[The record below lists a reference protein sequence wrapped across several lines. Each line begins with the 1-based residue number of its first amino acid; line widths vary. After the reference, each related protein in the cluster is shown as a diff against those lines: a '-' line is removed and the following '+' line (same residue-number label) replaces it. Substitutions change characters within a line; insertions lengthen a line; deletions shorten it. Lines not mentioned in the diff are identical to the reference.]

1 MSLVQKSRFLA
12 ATTATSVL
20 ALSTPAF
27 AQNSE
32 AAEDRVTG
40 NSIIVVTAQKKS
52 QDLQDVPIA
61 ITAFDTESLETNRIA
76 GVEDLG
82 KVAPGVYVTPNP
94 ADPNGIRLNIRGI
107 GTFDPQVGQ
116 DSRVALY
123 VDGVYLGKSQ
133 GLAFDSPDLERVE
146 ILKGPQGTLYGR
158 NSVAGAVN
166 LISARPNADGWSG
179 KLTAEYGRFNHLK
192 FTGAVNIPIGDVGG
206 LRISGLTSDRDGWVK
221 NDGPGVD
228 FGGGTK
234 HGVRVAFG
242 ADLTP
247 DVRFDI
253 AADYNKTRSE
263 PLFYQSI
270 PGFANPGSLFAAAV
284 TTAPGRQNRVTTP
297 FTNEKGKLITQGVS
311 ANLEWDYADN
321 HSVKFTAAYRESD
334 SRRFSTLV
342 PTANPLILAGILSA
356 DIIPNP
362 PAPGGIPGVQSI
374 RNLVAGSA
382 LAFQLAGRTIRA
394 DFTNPFTG
402 AFGPNTGLFLSA
414 PGGAKSLADH
424 EQFSF
429 EATFNGEFAD
439 GAIEYTTGLYYYDEK
454 TGTDIN
460 DPGNTDD
467 VNSYLFILAGL
478 SPALG
483 SPIITSALTAQGLAP
498 TLNNPFVPQATK
510 DFLIQ
515 TQLLPSVNTLT
526 AIYGGAR
533 QSAANELRISSEAFA
548 VYGEVTWHVNDM
560 LRVTGGLR
568 WSDESKD
575 GFGQPKSP
583 FFLDNTDLLGNPIA
597 PNIGSFSFSKLNP
610 SLVVEFDIHE
620 DIMYYASFKQSFRSG
635 GFNQGGVG
643 TRLPGQTF
651 GPDFLFGRED
661 INAYE
666 FGMKAD
672 IFDNRL
678 RINAAGFYYDIS
690 DLQTTV
696 ALDPI
701 VATAR
706 AVVNADETV
715 WGAEV
720 DVLFAVT
727 DELSLFGSYSYI
739 NGNAGDVTNPLT
751 GVREIRTELQG
762 TPKNS
767 FRVGFDFKTPVS
779 DSIELFANASFSHK
793 DSVLAIPQNALRL
806 SNQNIAGGRIGINWE
821 TNSGQEFTLAV
832 WGENIFDDKYQID
845 SLPFETFAFRTQ
857 IFGQPATYGV
867 TAGIKF

>member
-1 MSLVQKSRFLA
+1 MSLGTTKILGLA
-12 ATTATSVL
+12 SASSVIAL
-20 ALSTPAF
+20 AISTPAL
-27 AQNSE
+27 AQESE
-32 AAEDRVTG
+32 GAS
-40 NSIIVVTAQKKS
+40 NNIIVVTAQKRE
-52 QDLQDVPIA
+52 QNLQDVPIA
-61 ITAFDTESLETNRIA
+61 ISAFDTESLETNRIE
-76 GVEDLG
+76 GVADLG

-94 ADPNGIRLNIRGI
+94 ADPNGVRINIRGV

-123 VDGVYLGKSQ
+123 VDGVYLGKTQ

-179 KLTAEYGRFNHLK
+179 KVNAEYGRFNHMK
-192 FTGAVNIPIGDVGG
+192 FSGAVNIPIGDVGG
-206 LRISGLTSDRDGWVK
+206 LRVSGLVSDRDGWVK

-234 HGVRVAFG
+234 QSFRVAFG

-284 TTAPGRQNRVTTP
+284 TTAPGRQNRTTTA
-297 FTNEKGKLITQGVS
+297 FTNEKGRLVTQGVS

-321 HSVKFTAAYRESD
+321 HSVKFTAAYREAD
-334 SRRFSTLV
+334 SLRFSTLT
-342 PTANPLILAGILSA
+342 PTANPLILQGILSA
-356 DIIPNP
+356 DIVPD
-362 PAPGGIPGVQSI
+362 AGPGGVPGVQSI

-382 LAFQLAGRTIRA
+382 LAFQLAGRPIRA
-394 DFTNPFTG
+394 DFTDPFTG

-424 EQFSF
+424 EQLSF

-454 TGTDIN
+454 TGTDTN
-460 DPGNTDD
+460 DPGNIDD
-467 VNSYLFILAGL
+467 VNSYLFVLAGL

-483 SPIITSALTAQGLAP
+483 SPIITSALAAQGLAP

-533 QSAANELRISSEAFA
+533 QSSANELRISSEAFA
-548 VYGEVTWHVNDM
+548 IYGEVTWHVNDM

-568 WSDESKD
+568 WSDESKS
-575 GFGQPKSP
+575 GVGQPKSA
-583 FFLDNTDLLGNPIA
+583 FFLDNTDLLGNVIQ
-597 PNIGSFSFSKLNP
+597 PNVGSFSFSKLNP
-610 SLVVEFDIHE
+610 SVVVELDIHE
-620 DIMYYASFKQSFRSG
+620 DILYYASFKQSFRSG
-635 GFNQGGVG
+635 GFNQGAIGLRV
-643 TRLPGQTF
+643 PGQTF

-661 INAYE
+661 INAFE

-696 ALDPI
+696 ALNPI
-701 VATAR
+701 IATSR
-706 AVVNADETV
+706 AVVNADEKL

-727 DELSLFGSYSYI
+727 EELSLFGTYSYV

-751 GVREIRTELQG
+751 GAREIRTELQG

-767 FRVGFDFKTPVS
+767 YRFGFDFKTPVS
-779 DSIELFANASFSHK
+779 DSIELFANASYSHK

-806 SNQNIAGGRIGINWE
+806 SNQNLVGGRIGINWE
-821 TNSGQEFTLAV
+821 TNGGQEVTLAL

-857 IFGQPATYGV
+857 IFGQPASYGV

>member
-1 MSLVQKSRFLA
+1 MSMRKAKLVGFAS
-12 ATTATSVL
+12 ATSVL
-20 ALSTPAF
+20 GFSVPAL
-27 AQNSE
+27 AQTGGE
-32 AAEDRVTG
+32 QTEDDSG
-40 NSIIVVTAQKKS
+40 NTVIVVTAQKRE
-52 QDLQDVPIA
+52 QNLQDVPIA
-61 ITAFDTESLETNRIA
+61 ISAFDTASLETNRIE

-94 ADPNGIRLNIRGI
+94 ADPNGVRINIRGI

-123 VDGVYLGKSQ
+123 VDGVYLGKTQ

-179 KLTAEYGRFNHLK
+179 KVSAEYGRFNHLK
-192 FTGAVNIPIGDVGG
+192 FSGALNIPIGDVGG
-206 LRISGLTSDRDGWVK
+206 LRVSGLVSDRDGWVK

-234 HGVRVAFG
+234 QSFRVAFG

-270 PGFANPGSLFAAAV
+270 PGFANPDSFFAAAV
-284 TTAPGRQNRVTTP
+284 ATAPGRQNRTTTP
-297 FTNEKGKLITQGVS
+297 FTNEKGRLVTQGVS

-321 HSVKFTAAYRESD
+321 HSVKFTAAYREAD

-342 PTANPLILAGILSA
+342 PTANPLILQGILSA

-362 PAPGGIPGVQSI
+362 PAPGGVPGVQSI
-374 RNLVAGSA
+374 RGLVAGSA
-382 LAFQLAGRTIRA
+382 LAFQLAGRPIRA

-402 AFGPNTGLFLSA
+402 AFGPNTGLFLNQ
-414 PGGAKSLADH
+414 PGGALNLEGH
-424 EQFSF
+424 EQLSF
-429 EATFNGEFAD
+429 EATFNGKFAD
-439 GAIEYTTGLYYYDEK
+439 GAIEYTTGLYYYDEE
-454 TGTDIN
+454 TGTDVN
-460 DPGNTDD
+460 NVGNLDD
-467 VNSYLFILAGL
+467 VNSYLFVLAGL

-483 SPIITSALTAQGLAP
+483 SPIITSALTAQELAP

-533 QSAANELRISSEAFA
+533 QSAANDLRISSEAFA
-548 VYGEVTWHVNDM
+548 IYGEVTWHVNDM
-560 LRVTGGLR
+560 LRLTGGLR
-568 WSDESKD
+568 WSDESKN
-575 GFGQPKSP
+575 GLGQPKSA
-583 FFLDNTDLLGNPIA
+583 FFLDNTDLLGNPIL
-597 PNIGSFSFSKLNP
+597 PNVGGFSFSKLNP

-620 DIMYYASFKQSFRSG
+620 DILYYASFKQSFRSG
-635 GFNQGGVG
+635 GFNQGAIGLRV
-643 TRLPGQTF
+643 PGQTF
-651 GPDFLFGRED
+651 GPDFLFDRED

-696 ALDPI
+696 ALNPI
-701 VATAR
+701 IATSR
-706 AVVNADETV
+706 AVVNTDEKI

-727 DELSLFGSYSYI
+727 DELSLFGTYSYV

-751 GVREIRTELQG
+751 GIVEVRTELQG

-767 FRVGFDFKTPVS
+767 YRVGFDFKTPVS
-779 DSIELFANASFSHK
+779 DSIELFANASYSHK

-806 SNQNIAGGRIGINWE
+806 SNQNLVGGRIGINWE
-821 TNSGQEFTLAV
+821 TNGGQEFTLAL

-857 IFGQPATYGV
+857 IFGQPASYGV
-867 TAGIKF
+867 TAGFKF

>member
-1 MSLVQKSRFLA
+1 MSLKRNSRIVALA
-12 ATTATSVL
+12 SATSVL
-20 ALSTPAF
+20 ALSAPAF
-27 AQNSE
+27 AQDS
-32 AAEDRVTG
+32 AEDEVSG
-40 NSIIVVTAQKKS
+40 NDVIVVTAQKRA
-52 QDLQDVPIA
+52 QNLQDVPIA
-61 ITAFDTESLETNRIA
+61 IAAFDTEALETNRIA
-76 GVEDLG
+76 GVSDLG

-94 ADPNGIRLNIRGI
+94 ADPNGIRINIRGI

-123 VDGVYLGKSQ
+123 VDGVYLGKTQ

-179 KLTAEYGRFNHLK
+179 KFNAEYGRFNHLK
-192 FTGAVNIPIGDVGG
+192 FSGAVNVPIGDVGG
-206 LRISGLTSDRDGWVK
+206 LRISGLISDRDGWVE

-234 HGVRVAFG
+234 QSFRAAFG

-284 TTAPGRQNRVTTP
+284 STAPGRQNRTTTA
-297 FTNEKGKLITQGVS
+297 FTNEKGRLVTQGVS
-311 ANLEWDYADN
+311 ANLEWDFADN
-321 HSVKFTAAYRESD
+321 HSVKLTAAYREAD

-342 PTANPLILAGILSA
+342 PTANPLILQGILSA

-362 PAPGGIPGVQSI
+362 PAPGGVPGVQSI

-382 LAFQLAGRTIRA
+382 LAFQLAGRPIRA
-394 DFTNPFTG
+394 DFTDPFTG
-402 AFGPNTGLFLSA
+402 AFGPNTGLFLSN
-414 PGGAKSLADH
+414 PGGALSLEGH
-424 EQFSF
+424 EQLSF
-429 EATFNGEFAD
+429 EATFNGDFAD
-439 GAIEYTTGLYYYDEK
+439 GAIEYTTGIYYYDEE
-454 TGTDIN
+454 TGTDVN

-498 TLNNPFVPQATK
+498 TLNNPFVPQTTK

-533 QSAANELRISSEAFA
+533 QSAANELRINSEAFA
-548 VYGEVTWHVNDM
+548 IYGEVTWHVNDR
-560 LRVTGGLR
+560 LRLTGGLR

-575 GFGQPKSP
+575 GIGQPKSP
-583 FFLDNTDLLGNPIA
+583 FFLDDTDLLGNPIQ
-597 PNIGSFSFSKLNP
+597 PNVGGFSFSKLNP

-620 DIMYYASFKQSFRSG
+620 DILYYASFKQSFRSG
-635 GFNQGGVG
+635 GFNQGAVG
-643 TRLPGQTF
+643 LRVPGQTF
-651 GPDFLFGRED
+651 GSDFLFGRED

-696 ALDPI
+696 ALNPI

-706 AVVNADETV
+706 AVVNADEKV

-720 DVLFAVT
+720 DVLFSVT
-727 DELSLFGSYSYI
+727 DELSLFGTYSYVD
-739 NGNAGDVTNPLT
+739 GNAGDVTNPLT

-767 FRVGFDFKTPVS
+767 YRVGFDFKTPVS
-779 DSIELFANASFSHK
+779 DSIELFANASYSHK
-793 DSVLAIPQNALRL
+793 DSILAIPQNALRL
-806 SNQNIAGGRIGINWE
+806 SNQDLVGGRIGINWE
-821 TNSGQEFTLAV
+821 TDGGQELTLAL
-832 WGENIFDDKYQID
+832 WGENIFDNKYQID

-857 IFGQPATYGV
+857 IFGQPASYGV